1 MNSIYKSFVSG
12 LALIILFVSCSNKRQ
27 IIEYIPY
34 DQYKFEQAEIEPG
47 KAVKL
52 LAYSGGKPSE
62 LDGIYYSQFIVLNET
77 TGDTIRLLSTLV
89 SVPGDA
95 ATPGKVYSPTYMFD
109 GTKQITDAVFY
120 PQDSSHQMP
129 IQMLAVTKS
138 ENESSE
144 TSKLLED
151 VMKDKVSSK
160 EFVVVNKSLEIFN
173 NKYKTAVA
181 VLHFEQI
188 PW

>member
-1 MNSIYKSFVSG
+1 MNSSCKLSLYIFFLVIL
-12 LALIILFVSCSNKRQ
+12 LASCSNKKQ
-27 IIEYIPY
+27 VIEYMPF
-34 DQYKFEQAEIEPG
+34 DQYKFEEAEIEPG
-47 KAVKL
+47 TAVRL

-62 LDGIYYSQFIVLNET
+62 LDGIYYSQFIAINEV

-95 ATPGKVYSPTYMFD
+95 SSGKVYSPTHMFD
-109 GTKQITDAVFY
+109 GTKQITEAIFY

-129 IQMLAVTKS
+129 IEMLAVTKS
-138 ENESSE
+138 ENEASE

-151 VMKDKVSSK
+151 VMKDKINSK
-160 EFVVVNKSLEIFN
+160 EFVVINKSIDIFD
-173 NKYKTAVA
+173 NKYKTAIA
-181 VLHFEQI
+181 VLHFENI

>member
-1 MNSIYKSFVSG
+1 MKSLYKSLVSG
-12 LALIILFVSCSNKRQ
+12 LALVILFVACSDKRQ

-34 DQYKFEQAEIEPG
+34 DQYKFEPAEIEPG
-47 KAVKL
+47 TAVKL

-62 LDGIYYSQFIVLNET
+62 LDGIYYSQFIAVNEA

-95 ATPGKVYSPTYMFD
+95 ATSGKVYSPTHMFD

-120 PQDSSHQMP
+120 PQDSSHQMS
-129 IQMLAVTKS
+129 IQLLAVTKS

-144 TSKLLED
+144 TTKLMED
-151 VMKDKVSSK
+151 VIKDKISSK
-160 EFVVVNKSLEIFN
+160 EFVVVNKSLEIFD

-181 VLHFEQI
+181 VLHFEQA

>member
-1 MNSIYKSFVSG
+1 MNSFYKFALSS
-12 LALIILFVSCSNKRQ
+12 LALVILLIACSNKRQ
-27 IIEYIPY
+27 TIEYVPF

-47 KAVKL
+47 TAVKL

-62 LDGIYYSQFIVLNET
+62 LDGIYYSQFIAVNET

-95 ATPGKVYSPTYMFD
+95 TTSGKVYSPTHMFD
-109 GTKQITDAVFY
+109 GTKQITEAVFY

-129 IQMLAVTKS
+129 IKMLAVTKS
-138 ENESSE
+138 ENETSE

-151 VMKDKVSSK
+151 VMKDKISSK
-160 EFVVVNKSLEIFN
+160 EFVVVNKSLEIFD

-188 PW
+188 HW